1 MTTTFSNAALIR
13 RAREDIGYSQR
24 ALAEAAGLR
33 QPNLAAIESGSREV
47 SPDLVSR
54 ILSAARLR
62 PSIPLEIH
70 AARIRELAESF
81 GLHDVRVFGSTV
93 RGTDTERSDI
103 DLLVRADDDVDFLR
117 LAAFRGAAEDI
128 LGFPVDAV
136 IDDPRSAAV
145 RLIREQAV
153 PL

>member
-1 MTTTFSNAALIR
+1 MYAGRI
-13 RAREDIGYSQR
+13 R
-24 ALAEAAGLR
+24 ALA
-33 QPNLAAIESGSREV
+33 
-47 SPDLVSR
+47 
-54 ILSAARLR
+54 ARY
-62 PSIPLEIH
+62 
-70 AARIRELAESF
+70 

-93 RGTDTERSDI
+93 RGTDTERSDV
-103 DLLVRADDDVDFLR
+103 DLLVGADDDVDFLR

-136 IDDPRSAAV
+136 IDDPKSDVV

>member
-1 MTTTFSNAALIR
+1 MTAPSSPADLIR

-24 ALAEAAGLR
+24 DLAAAAGMK
-33 QPNLAAIESGSREV
+33 QPNLAAIESGTREA
-47 SPDLVSR
+47 SPELVSR

-62 PSIPLEIH
+62 PSIPLE
-70 AARIRELAESF
+70 LYAESIRDLAASY
-81 GLHDVRVFGSTV
+81 GLHDVRVFGSTI
-93 RGTDTERSDI
+93 RGTDTERSDV
-103 DLLVRADDDVDFLR
+103 DLLVGADDDVDFLR

-136 IDDPRSAAV
+136 IDDPRSDVV